1 MNNYYTLMYTQNW
14 MKEYRMK
21 FLKREII
28 AEIIPDQNSAI
39 NNKKLLHTISILR
52 ISQFEPQVYLSYL

>member
-1 MNNYYTLMYTQNW
+1 

-39 NNKKLLHTISILR
+39 NNKKLLRTISILR